1 MRQEAGGIHNLP
13 RKHADAKGRN
23 GAGSCKGYLR
33 KQETGQD
40 RYSLDHSSLGWR
52 QCRMQVSHITEAS
65 KANAMSL
72 YLVLRGDGSEEKT
85 P

>member
-33 KQETGQD
+33 KQEMGQD
-40 RYSLDHSSLGWR
+40 RYSLDLNILGQDLNLKR
-52 QCRMQVSHITEAS
+52 FII
-65 KANAMSL
+65 L
-72 YLVLRGDGSEEKT
+72 DGS
-85 P
+85 